1 MIGPSSFTKIY
12 PNLKNKISLIDS
24 DGAAALV
31 LVSGEK
37 AIKLGLQVIAKI
49 SGYADAAQVFHKIY
63 ADQKDKDDV
72 GSGKY
77 LFTFDVIRTFI

>member
-1 MIGPSSFTKIY
+1 MF
-12 PNLKNKISLIDS
+12 DS

-37 AIKLGLQVIAKI
+37 AIKLGLHVIAKI

-63 ADQKDKDDV
+63 VDLKAKADV
-72 GSGKY
+72 GSGK
-77 LFTFDVIRTFI
+77 F